1 VNDEGVKFQSHI
13 DGSSH
18 LFTPELCMEVQEA
31 LGSNIIMAL
40 DDVVGYP
47 VEYDRALTATLR
59 TSKWAERCLKSKK
72 RVDPALFGI
81 VQGSMFP
88 DLRKQSA
95 EMLTALDLAGY
106 AVGGL
111 SVGEPRELMLDMTEL
126 TTALLPE
133 DRPRYLMGVGKPQ
146 DILDGVE
153 RGIDMFDCVLP
164 TRNARNGA
172 LFTSRGTINIRNA
185 RHREDTGPVD
195 PECRCALCA
204 DYSRAYLRHLFVEKE
219 IFGLRLATIHN
230 LAFYARMIE
239 DVRSAIRKNEF
250 SRFRSDF
257 LAGMEENN
265 D

>member
-1 VNDEGVKFQSHI
+1 
-13 DGSSH
+13 
-18 LFTPELCMEVQEA
+18 
-31 LGSNIIMAL
+31 
-40 DDVVGYP
+40 
-47 VEYDRALTATLR
+47 
-59 TSKWAERCLKSKK
+59 
-72 RVDPALFGI
+72 
-81 VQGSMFP
+81 
-88 DLRKQSA
+88 
-95 EMLTALDLAGY
+95 
-106 AVGGL
+106 
-111 SVGEPRELMLDMTEL
+111 
-126 TTALLPE
+126 
-133 DRPRYLMGVGKPQ
+133 MGVGKPQ